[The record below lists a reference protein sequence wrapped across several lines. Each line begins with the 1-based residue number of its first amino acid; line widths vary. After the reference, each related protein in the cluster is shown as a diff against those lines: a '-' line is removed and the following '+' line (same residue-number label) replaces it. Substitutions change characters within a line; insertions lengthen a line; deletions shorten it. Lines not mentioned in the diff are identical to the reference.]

1 MPSSDDNQ
9 DHPKTLP
16 SPELNPLTNPVL
28 GRNMGRWAEVY
39 FTSPPERREQAVQ
52 ELLRELERDAGAES
66 ATPSATAPSEPGG
79 TEEDRTSRVPDSR
92 RTSPFLEGSVQ
103 CPRCGEEALLQ
114 QRFCSACGAPLAAR
128 ENLLRS
134 DLRNGVPTQASSPTE
149 LGAWEAA
156 ARPDQF
162 GEEEFGEEKTE
173 RLSARA
179 TESVN
184 DIGFSWERAEKS
196 IAEEP
201 PILFADHRRAR
212 RLRNRALMAAAL
224 VILIGTFFY
233 VAGRETAGWVRATH
247 ELPRAT
253 SAETPSGT
261 PSPTAQAVKSVDR
274 TPASADRT
282 QSPIRTGV
290 SPVRQDAATNPAEH
304 KPSGAVPSP
313 QLAGAPPNVNE
324 QITTPSGSPRP
335 GSEELAVAESLLN
348 GTQGKPRDSGEAA
361 KWLWKA
367 VAKENAQATLLL
379 SDLYVRGDGVRRI
392 ATRRACCWMRPQA
405 REFLA
410 RENAFAIFRIWGVSR
425 GRAIDDF

>member
-1 MPSSDDNQ
+1 VPSSDDNQ

-52 ELLRELERDAGAES
+52 ELLRELERDSAGADN
-66 ATPSATAPSEPGG
+66 ATPSASAPSEPGG
-79 TEEDRTSRVPDSR
+79 TEEDRASRVLDSR
-92 RTSPFLEGSVQ
+92 HASPFLEGSVQ
-103 CPRCGEEALLQ
+103 CPRCGEEALPQ
-114 QRFCSACGAPLAAR
+114 QKFCSACGAPLAPR
-128 ENLLRS
+128 ENVSRS
-134 DLRNGVPTQASSPTE
+134 DLRNGVHTQGSSTTE
-149 LGAWEAA
+149 LGTWEAEA
-156 ARPDQF
+156 GRDRF

-224 VILIGTFFY
+224 AILIGTFFY

-253 SAETPSGT
+253 SAETHSGALS
-261 PSPTAQAVKSVDR
+261 SPAQETK
-274 TPASADRT
+274 SADRP

-290 SPVRQDAATNPAEH
+290 SPGKQDGTSNPAER

-313 QLAGAPPNVNE
+313 QQAGAPLSVDE
-324 QITTPSGSPRP
+324 QLIAPSGSQRP

-348 GTQGKPRDSGEAA
+348 ATQGKTRDSGEAA

-367 VAKENAQATLLL
+367 VAKQNAQATLLL
-379 SDLYVRGDGVRRI
+379 SDLYVRGDGVPQN
-392 ATRRACCWMRPQA
+392 CDQA
-405 REFLA
+405 RLLLDAAASKGVPDAGE
-410 RENAFAIFRIWGVSR
+410 RIRNLPNLGCE
-425 GRAIDDF
+425 